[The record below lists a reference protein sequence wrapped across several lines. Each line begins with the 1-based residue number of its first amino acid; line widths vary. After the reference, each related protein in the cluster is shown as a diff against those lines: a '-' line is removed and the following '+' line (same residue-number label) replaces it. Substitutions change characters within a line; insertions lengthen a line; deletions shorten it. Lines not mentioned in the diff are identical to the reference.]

1 MMRICREVLEGLE
14 AALVRAGMQPQL
26 GRTTA
31 NGLFNLD
38 CVVGEADKVCTG
50 GNIQKTKQEQSR
62 ERKLMQLVSTA
73 AGPLVLGLA
82 KATTMRHLHRKDS
95 R

>member
-1 MMRICREVLEGLE
+1 
-14 AALVRAGMQPQL
+14 
-26 GRTTA
+26 
-31 NGLFNLD
+31 
-38 CVVGEADKVCTG
+38 
-50 GNIQKTKQEQSR
+50 
-62 ERKLMQLVSTA
+62 MQLVSTA